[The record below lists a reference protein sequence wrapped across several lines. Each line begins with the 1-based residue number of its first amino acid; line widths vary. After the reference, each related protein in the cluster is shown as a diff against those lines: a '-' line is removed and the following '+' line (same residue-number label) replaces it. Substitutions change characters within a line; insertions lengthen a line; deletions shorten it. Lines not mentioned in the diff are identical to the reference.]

1 MSRVKLTAG
10 RIRDLSCPTEES
22 QIFLWDSD
30 VSGLA
35 VRATPSGK
43 KTFFFQG
50 RIAGKSVRV
59 GIGDVRDWG
68 IEEAREEARS
78 FQKQIDIGLDPRK
91 EKSDR
96 LAKIVEERES
106 TERQETTFGDAWKAY
121 LASNQ
126 TKWSA
131 RHFID
136 HQKAASETSKPPG
149 PLAEFL
155 RLRLSELTPEKV
167 KDWLGTEVEK
177 RPTYAAIAFRKLR
190 AFLNWASEQPDYTSL
205 VTPDACSRKVSRNK
219 LPKNRAKTD
228 CLQREQLNAWFA
240 SVLKLS
246 SPVVSAYLQGLLITG
261 ARREELATLRWE
273 NVDLKWKSIIIKDKV
288 EGERTIP
295 LTPYFESLLLE
306 LKRIN
311 QTPPPAERILHG
323 KRIQN
328 DIENWKPSEWVFSS
342 KTSATGRIV
351 EPRIAHNRALAEA
364 GLPDLT
370 LHGLRRSFGTL
381 AEWVECPVGISAQ
394 IMGHKPSALAE
405 KHYRQRPIDLLRMWH
420 TKIEAWML
428 NQAGIKVP
436 SIHIQPQI
444 NVIQC

>member
-10 RIRDLSCPTEES
+10 RIRDLSCPSEEF
-22 QIFLWDSD
+22 QVFLWDSD

-35 VRATPSGK
+35 IRATPSGK

-50 RIAGKSVRV
+50 RIAGRSVRIS
-59 GIGDVRDWG
+59 IGDVRDWG
-68 IEEAREEARS
+68 IEEAREEARTL
-78 FQKQIDIGLDPRK
+78 QKQIDNGLDPRK
-91 EKSDR
+91 EKAAR
-96 LAKIVEERES
+96 LAQIVEERETS
-106 TERQETTFGDAWKAY
+106 LREETTFGIAWQTY
-121 LASNQ
+121 LTANQ
-126 TKWSA
+126 AKWSA
-131 RHFID
+131 RHFTD
-136 HQKAASETSKPPG
+136 HLKATSETSKPPG

-155 RLRLSELTPEKV
+155 PLRLSEVNSEKV
-167 KDWLGTEVEK
+167 KAWLDKEVTK
-177 RPTYAAIAFRKLR
+177 RPTYSAIAFRKLR
-190 AFLNWASEQPDYTSL
+190 AFLNWAEEQPDYQGI
-205 VTPDACSRKVSRNK
+205 VAPDACSRKVSRNK
-219 LPKNRAKTD
+219 LPKNRVKTD

-240 SVLKLS
+240 AVKKLS

-273 NVDLKWKSIIIKDKV
+273 NVDLKWKSLTIKDKV

-295 LTPYFESLLLE
+295 LTPYFESLLQE

-323 KRIQN
+323 KRIKN
-328 DIENWKPSEWVFSS
+328 DLENWRPSEWVFSS
-342 KTSATGRIV
+342 KTSSTGRIV

-428 NQAGIKVP
+428 EQANIKVP
-436 SIHIQPQI
+436 SAQPRQQI
-444 NVIQC
+444 NIVQC